1 MSDTDNPGGFMSKH
15 DWDDEDKEDF
25 WKPIKV
31 AGRDLYNKSIDIL
44 NLSSTICDLLDDA
57 EDGKL
62 TQQLIMENAYR
73 IPAKIRGGMAVDEVY
88 SLVMENAV
96 IIKVN
101 ISELKAQLWACEEI
115 NGIEK
120 KYVDVLKEEIAIF
133 KTLFITWVKCFDK
146 SNDHPDDWWL
156 FNNPESFTDDD
167 E

>member
-1 MSDTDNPGGFMSKH
+1 MGSTDNPGGFVDRE
-15 DWDDEDKEDF
+15 DWDDDGDEDF

-31 AGRDLYNKSIDIL
+31 AGRELYNKSIDIL
-44 NLSSTICDLLDDA
+44 NLSSGICDLLDDA

-62 TQQLIMENAYR
+62 TQQLMMENAIR
-73 IPAKIRGGMAVDEVY
+73 IPAKIRGAMAVDDIY

-101 ISELKAQLWACEEI
+101 VSELKAQLWACEQL

-120 KYVDVLKEEIAIF
+120 KYVDVLKEEIEIF
-133 KTLFITWVKCFDK
+133 KSLFINWVKCFDRG
-146 SNDHPDDWWL
+146 NDLPDDWWL
-156 FNNPESFTDDD
+156 FNNPDTLPGE

>member
-1 MSDTDNPGGFMSKH
+1 MSSTDNPGGFMRQH
-15 DWDDEDKEDF
+15 EWDDENHENF

-31 AGRDLYNKSIDIL
+31 AGRALYEKAVDIL
-44 NLSSTICDLLDDA
+44 NLSITICDLLEDA

-73 IPAKIRGGMAVDEVY
+73 IPAKIRGAMAVDEVY

-101 ISELKAQLWACEEI
+101 ISELKAQLWACEEL

-120 KYVDVLKEEIAIF
+120 QYIDVLKDEIAIF
-133 KTLFITWVKCFDK
+133 KTLFVTWVKCFDK
-146 SNDHPDDWWL
+146 SNDLPDDWWL
-156 FNNPESFTDDD
+156 FNDPETFPGDDN
-167 E
+167 